1 MVLALALAALALVL
15 VPDVIDEAAPPGVE
29 EVLGRWE
36 EVVGASGDDG
46 VRSFVASSFSTV
58 YFVGDELAGTPWS
71 TWEYTTWFEAPNR
84 QRAESRWVALSR
96 PSGGEGLS
104 GYTET
109 QVWDGTDHWVH
120 HWIGDDDVE
129 GVTVRRQL
137 PRESVHF
144 GPVLFTAAITERCRA
159 ASVAGE
165 EVLGGRDAWIVELT
179 RARCGAPFPGADGRI
194 IFWIDRA
201 TGLLLRTR
209 TYSSTGRLS
218 GETEITLLEINGPI
232 DPARFRLEVPDG
244 VTLDDQRM
252 AKRAPGPVVQGRN
265 TQPISL
271 AHARSEAS
279 FGILLPASVP
289 DGFALESVEH
299 YSAEGLPGE
308 VQSPMDWVRLRY
320 ASAEGDWIV
329 IEQGF
334 GGWLIRFAFG
344 AAERMPQGVTLV
356 GSADARWVD
365 ASPTGW
371 EPGAMMLLGIE
382 ARRAAGG
389 WFIGADEGTVFDGPF
404 RVALASNRLT
414 LEQLVAVAESLR

>member
-1 MVLALALAALALVL
+1 MVLALALAALVLVV
-15 VPDVIDEAAPPGVE
+15 VPDVIDEAAPPGIE

-36 EVVGASGDDG
+36 DVVGASGDDG
-46 VRSFVASSFSTV
+46 VRSFVASSFSTA

-84 QRAESRWVALSR
+84 QRAESRWVALPR

-129 GVTVRRQL
+129 GVTIRRQL
-137 PRESVHF
+137 PGESVHF

-165 EVLGGRDAWIVELT
+165 EVLGGRDAWIVELS

-194 IFWIDRA
+194 IFWIDQA
-201 TGLLLRTR
+201 TGLVVRTR

-232 DPARFRLEVPDG
+232 DPDRFRFEVPDG

-252 AKRAPGPVVQGRN
+252 AKRASGPVVQGRN
-265 TQPISL
+265 VQPISL

-299 YSAEGLPGE
+299 YPAEGLPGE

-382 ARRAAGG
+382 AREAAGG
-389 WFIGADEGTVFDGPF
+389 WLIGADEGTVFDGPF